1 MLTFLPLLTL
11 LQTSPSPS
19 FLNYH
24 PVETPRISAPIV
36 SGSKLP
42 TPRDSSTET
51 GVIVDKNQI
60 SQRPSYPGGRR
71 VVRNQDVR
79 PLPGTLDSVPVFNSN
94 SPEVIQQ
101 NGIVVSTFPPDDM
114 AEPSAH
120 LNYAFDGRFDVFAHH
135 VARGLDENDVRTM
148 YTGIILHN
156 PGTSS
161 VIINI
166 SQAASYLSQEAPF
179 LNLPPYVANPL
190 GDVFSGPGSRVMG
203 EMLRGLSQSHWPT
216 TITIPPQRSRLL
228 VNLPIPLRRLTVPVN
243 GTLPPGRIL
252 LPPLPEIESPDTLL
266 SLKGVFPGSFS
277 PIRVPSSINP
287 LAIGQRKSNYV
298 AQSLPTNG
306 RTTLMRL
313 FSSGPVH
320 LASLAM
326 HAPLTN
332 DNHERVPTLSEW
344 EDLLAE
350 EGLSGPRDYPPTPP
364 EAQQFSRFFYGRVA
378 GVAKGSQWMATL
390 TDNSRS
396 GSLTIP
402 AKGGHV
408 SYALSTLD
416 HNTFGTGQIQSAPM
430 VTRYPDTAYRAH
442 GNYGIHYNLSLPL
455 HNDTDQSQKVAIK
468 FETPIQ
474 DENQRD
480 RLTFLNPPD
489 DRIFFR
495 GTILLRYLDSWNLPQ
510 ARYFHL
516 VQKRGQEGRPLITLT
531 MPPGDRRLVK
541 VEFLYPPDA
550 TPPQVLTV
558 ETLD

>member
-1 MLTFLPLLTL
+1 MLTFLPILTL
-11 LQTSPSPS
+11 LHPSPL
-19 FLNYH
+19 FPELINH
-24 PVETPRISAPIV
+24 TVSAPIV
-36 SGSKLP
+36 
-42 TPRDSSTET
+42 TSSET
-51 GVIVDKNQI
+51 VVGADAAQI
-60 SQRPSYPGGRR
+60 SQRLSNSGEREVIRPQ
-71 VVRNQDVR
+71 VVR
-79 PLPGTLDSVPVFNSN
+79 PLPGHLDSVPVFNSN

-101 NGIVVSTFPPDDM
+101 NGIIVSTFPPDDM

-120 LNYAFDGRFDVFAHH
+120 LDYAFDGRFDIFAHH
-135 VARGLDENDVRTM
+135 VARGLNENDVRTL

-156 PGTSS
+156 PGDST
-161 VIINI
+161 VTINV

-179 LNLPPYVANPL
+179 LDLPSYVANPL

-203 EMLRGLSQSHWPT
+203 EVLRGQTQPHHPT
-216 TITIPPQRSRLL
+216 KITIPPQRNRLL

-243 GTLPPGRIL
+243 GTLSPGRLL
-252 LPPLPEIESPDTLL
+252 LPPIPGIEDLETLL
-266 SLKGVFPGSFS
+266 SAKVVS
-277 PIRVPSSINP
+277 
-287 LAIGQRKSNYV
+287 Q
-298 AQSLPTNG
+298 AQALPTNG

-320 LASLAM
+320 VASLAM
-326 HAPLTN
+326 YAPLTI
-332 DNHERVPTLSEW
+332 DNNERVPTLAEW
-344 EDLLAE
+344 KKLLKQ

-364 EAQQFSRFFYGRVA
+364 DAQQFSRFFYGRVA
-378 GVAKGSQWMATL
+378 GVAQGSQWIATL
-390 TDNSRS
+390 TDSSRS
-396 GSLTIP
+396 SSLTIP
-402 AKGGHV
+402 DPGEYV

-430 VTRYPDTAYRAH
+430 VTRYDDTAYRAH

-455 HNDTDQSQKVAIK
+455 HNDTTDLQRVAIT

-474 DENQRD
+474 NENQQD
-480 RLTFLNPPD
+480 SLTFLNPPE
-489 DRIFFR
+489 DRVFFR

-516 VQKRGQEGRPLITLT
+516 VQKRGQEGEPLVRLN

-558 ETLD
+558 KTLDE